1 MAELKYGIT
10 LPYGAA
16 RETAELARAA
26 EAAGWDGVF
35 VGDAIWC
42 HDPLIQLTAAAM
54 VTSRIRLGTMVLA
67 MPLRRPWHLA
77 SESLALDHLS
87 GGRLILGLG
96 TGATWMGW
104 RSFPSEVMDTR
115 ARAEMLDEAI
125 DILTR
130 MHQSE
135 QFDYAGKHYPVKLS
149 LMDTMHY
156 PPPTL
161 HKPRVPIWIPGVWP
175 RMKSMRRVLKC
186 DGLLPQKMSA
196 EGKFEEV
203 TPADVAEMAAYITAN
218 RTMETPCDIV
228 VEGKTAGL
236 SAGEK
241 QDKLAQWVSA
251 GITWWVEST
260 WGMSKEEVQ
269 GLIEQGAPGVADR

>member
-1 MAELKYGIT
+1 MSDLKYGIT
-10 LPYGAA
+10 LPYGDARKAA
-16 RETAELARAA
+16 NLARKA

-42 HDPLIQLTAAAM
+42 QDPLIQLAAAAM

-87 GGRLILGLG
+87 EGRLILGLG
-96 TGATWMGW
+96 MGATWMGW

-130 MHQSE
+130 LHQRE
-135 QFDYAGKHYPVKLS
+135 QFDYDGKHYQLKLS
-149 LMDTMHY
+149 LMETMHY
-156 PPPTL
+156 PPATL
-161 HKPRVPIWIPGVWP
+161 QQPRVPIWIPAVWP

-186 DGLLPQKMSA
+186 DGLLPQKMDA
-196 EGKFEEV
+196 EGKFCEV
-203 TPADVAEMAAYITAN
+203 TPADVAEMKAFIAAN
-218 RTMETPCDIV
+218 RPLDTPFEIV
-228 VEGKTAGL
+228 VEGKTSTL
-236 SAGEK
+236 SQAAKE
-241 QDKLAQWVSA
+241 DKLAQWRGA
-251 GITWWVEST
+251 GITWWIESMWEVAEKDVES
-260 WGMSKEEVQ
+260 V
-269 GLIEQGAPGVADR
+269 IEQGPPK